1 VKFLKKLLSRKRV
14 GSEEKNSAG
23 IQSIISSLPSSA
35 REFMDKVHRLENLH
49 LPREQYDRHL
59 RYFTSSMPE
68 WLTREVH
75 QMVRHEIYR
84 VEIAPAVDAEITRNL
99 VALRMALYNKDYR
112 KSRAPLLSR
121 IFMILFHLAP
131 ELLKKNGQ
139 LGATETEMTSS
150 FDVEEIIADLS
161 VFNLSDQQVQ
171 YTVARILEYNE
182 KNVIYTEDE
191 LILMNNS
198 ENLRELLEQL
208 AELFQNFVQSV
219 SRWERY
225 RDPVEIGLHPLA
237 LSVLDIDASEFFK
250 GNKSKQSF
258 LDIILGEKSAKDLE
272 KEVPRKL
279 RPLFTRDFK
288 LIISAMRN
296 TILSEHNQLI
306 YDTRKIIC
314 WYLLLLNDAGEL
326 PPQPVVRSLLEKSL
340 QFHRNYYPELIHAV
354 SPVINRI
361 LAVLGKNNR
370 GISRLTE
377 LYPEEISTAMKE
389 YASREH
395 SETISF
401 EKFIERMSSQRKLTT
416 EPTPASVTTGQYQ
429 PEELDYLKRN
439 PDAELGILMMNE
451 KLAMAEKEEPLLSDH
466 YFFPTRESYLKVVLL
481 ETLQPL
487 LGANT
492 HLKIVRSLL
501 EKSMD
506 RTKEQS
512 ARIMQKLL
520 SRLKEEG
527 MKRNVIEKLLE
538 KQLKKHHIITIIKQE
553 LAGDPKW
560 EWILASENPQIHLDT
575 FSRVT
580 GIAFL
585 QAQTAG
591 KRYKIT
597 AKYENGTWSITRI
610 APESQ
615 TVNPKK

>member
-1 VKFLKKLLSRKRV
+1 MKFLKKLLSRKRV

>member
-1 VKFLKKLLSRKRV
+1 MKLLKKLFSRKRV
-14 GSEEKNSAG
+14 RPEEKSSAE
-23 IQSIISSLPSSA
+23 IQSILSSLPSSA
-35 REFMDKVHRLENLH
+35 QEFMDKVHRLDNLH
-49 LPREQYDRHL
+49 LPREQYNRHL
-59 RYFTSSMPE
+59 RYFASSMPE

-121 IFMILFHLAP
+121 IFMVLFHLAP

-139 LGATETEMTSS
+139 LDATETEMTSS

-198 ENLRELLEQL
+198 ETLRELLEQL
-208 AELFQNFVQSV
+208 AELFQNFVQSI

-237 LSVLDIDASEFFK
+237 LSILNIDASEFFK

-296 TILSEHNQLI
+296 TILSEHSQLI
-306 YDTRKIIC
+306 HDTQKIIC

-326 PPQPVVRSLLEKSL
+326 PPQPVIRSLLEKSL

-361 LAVLGKNNR
+361 LAVLGKNNS
-370 GISRLTE
+370 GLSRLAE

-395 SETISF
+395 PETISF
-401 EKFIERMSSQRKLTT
+401 EEFIERMSSQRKLAT
-416 EPTPASVTTGQYQ
+416 EPAPASVTTGQYQ

-553 LAGDPKW
+553 LARDPKW
-560 EWILASENPQIHLDT
+560 EWILAEDDPHIHLDT

-585 QAQTAG
+585 RAKASG
-591 KRYKIT
+591 NWYKIT
-597 AKYENGTWSITRI
+597 AKYQKGQWSVTRI
-610 APESQ
+610 APDSGA
-615 TVNPKK
+615 VNPDN